1 MDIVQPEFELKAFNC
16 PTCNAY
22 AHMEWVR
29 RILVVGNYLVHT
41 ASCAK
46 CKRESLW
53 RSQLNDLTSEIIETH
68 MIYPDVSVSV
78 TPEKDMPDDV
88 KADFEEAKSVFHK
101 SPKASAALL
110 RLALQKLLKHL
121 GEPGNNINDDI
132 KSLVAQ
138 GKLNAAVQQAADT
151 VRITGNNAV
160 HPGIMNDDDI
170 DYIAAKI
177 FDLINFIVKKT
188 ITEPREIEEIYK
200 STPEG
205 AREAITRRDAARS

>member
-1 MDIVQPEFELKAFNC
+1 MEIVQPEFELRAFNC
-16 PTCNAY
+16 PSCKAY
-22 AHMEWVR
+22 AHMQWNR
-29 RILVVGNYLVHT
+29 KILVVGNYLVHT

-46 CKRESLW
+46 CSQESLW
-53 RSQLNDLTSEIIETH
+53 RSQLNELTNEILETH
-68 MIYPDVSVSV
+68 MIFPDISVSV
-78 TPEKDMPDDV
+78 IPEKDMPHDV
-88 KADFEEAKSVFHK
+88 KVDFEEAKSVFHK

-121 GEPGNNINDDI
+121 GEPGNNINEDI

>member
-1 MDIVQPEFELKAFNC
+1 MDIVQPEFKLEAFNC
-16 PTCNAY
+16 PICNAY
-22 AHMEWVR
+22 AHMGWVR
-29 RILVVGNYLVHT
+29 RIVVLGNYLVHT

-53 RSQLNDLTSEIIETH
+53 RSQLNDLTSEIVETH

-121 GEPGNNINDDI
+121 GEPGNNINEDI